1 VKALDDHTVEV
12 RLEQPT
18 FTFLN
23 TLAQPYMAAVPRE
36 VVEKDGAEFGTHP
49 TSTGPFVLHS
59 YSRSAQSAT
68 FIRNP
73 HYAWKGLPYL
83 GGVNYHWGVNEQL
96 ELLQLEQ
103 GNVEII
109 GDGIGAT
116 LAAQVQAESN
126 LAKYADRFPVNAT
139 AWIQLNCASGP
150 LADTRVRQALN
161 WATDRA
167 AVTKVAH
174 GVYKASGYP
183 LPSNLAEFSRTAKPF
198 TYDPARARSLL
209 AQAGVKKLQMGF
221 VTDGSDPWAEIAQ
234 VLQQQWAAFGV
245 HLTIN
250 TMSSSAYYTLTTTS
264 PLRTQSY
271 QDDYYM
277 TQPSAL
283 DLIIPNFTSGG
294 SYNYSGYK
302 NATVD
307 SLTTQAEQ
315 QTTLAKSNVYV
326 AKIEEAL
333 AADPPAVFMAD
344 IGFLAG
350 RSPKLRN
357 FQYRGETGSYYGRMW
372 M

>member
-1 VKALDDHTVEV
+1 
-12 RLEQPT
+12 
-18 FTFLN
+18 
-23 TLAQPYMAAVPRE
+23 M
-36 VVEKDGAEFGTHP
+36 
-49 TSTGPFVLHS
+49 
-59 YSRSAQSAT
+59 
-68 FIRNP
+68 
-73 HYAWKGLPYL
+73 
-83 GGVNYHWGVNEQL
+83 
-96 ELLQLEQ
+96 
-103 GNVEII
+103 
-109 GDGIGAT
+109 
-116 LAAQVQAESN
+116 
-126 LAKYADRFPVNAT
+126 
-139 AWIQLNCASGP
+139 
-150 LADTRVRQALN
+150 
-161 WATDRA
+161 
-167 AVTKVAH
+167 
-174 GVYKASGYP
+174 
-183 LPSNLAEFSRTAKPF
+183 
-198 TYDPARARSLL
+198 
-209 AQAGVKKLQMGF
+209 KKLQMGF
-221 VTDGSDPWAEIAQ
+221 VTDGERPVGGRSRRSCSSRWS
-234 VLQQQWAAFGV
+234 AFGV

-307 SLTTQAEQ
+307 SLTTQAEH